1 MRQPVLRFIFIM
13 NKKTQKANLQKKHKN
28 FT

>member
-13 NKKTQKANLQKKHKN
+13 NKKNTKSQSAKKHKN